1 MSEKLDFYKMKNINV
16 MEDLSVLTPMAW
28 YEADDCADDCRD
40 CSDCSKETNYQDN
53 DED

>member
-1 MSEKLDFYKMKNINV
+1 MSNKLNSFEMKNIDV

-28 YEADDCADDCRD
+28 AEADDC
-40 CSDCSKETNYQDN
+40 SDCDCNDCDKETNYRDN